1 MMVREREKPLISDGD
16 FRSDECIE
24 YLKKADIVV
33 TNPPFSL
40 FREYLSILLE
50 HRKKFLILG
59 NQNAVVYKEV
69 HPLFSARKIWLGVSP
84 RSMEFKLPS
93 GEMKTVNS
101 VWFTNLIHSYIPKGI
116 PLDAIYNKLDYP
128 KYDNYDAIEVSAVK
142 NIPKDYDAP
151 MGVPITFIDK
161 FNPRQFEII
170 GVAKRG
176 GTASLKTR
184 TYTAEDHAEY
194 NDMNA
199 GPVVIVNREWKRLYA
214 RFIIK
219 AKPDFIPP
227 KPPSKTAVAKRKRKA
242 GIRKK
247 YLMMLYGKQD
257 GKCANPKCPHNE
269 YQEYFHPDFM
279 DLDHIVPVSKGGS
292 DELDNLQLLCRKCN
306 GTKSDKTEQENSD
319 R

>member
-1 MMVREREKPLISDGD
+1 M
-16 FRSDECIE
+16 
-24 YLKKADIVV
+24 KKADIVV

-40 FREYLSILLE
+40 FREYLSILIE

-59 NQNAVVYKEV
+59 NQIAVVYKEV

-84 RSMEFKLPS
+84 RSMEFKLPC

-116 PLDAIYNKLDYP
+116 PLDAKYNMLDYP

-142 NIPKDYDAP
+142 DIPKDYDAP

-184 TYTAEDHAEY
+184 TYTASDHAEY

-199 GPVVIVNREWKRLYA
+199 GPVVINNGEWRRLYA

-219 AKPDFIPP
+219 ALPGFIPP
-227 KPPSKTAVAKRKRKA
+227 KPPTPKTVEKHKRKA
-242 GIRKK
+242 GLRKK
-247 YLMMLYGKQD
+247 FGKELYIKQD
-257 GKCANPKCPHNE
+257 FKCANPSCVWSEQNI
-269 YQEYFHPDFM
+269 YYDSM

-292 DELDNLQLLCRKCN
+292 NELDNLQLLCRRCN
-306 GTKSDKTEQENSD
+306 GKKSNKTAF
-319 R
+319 